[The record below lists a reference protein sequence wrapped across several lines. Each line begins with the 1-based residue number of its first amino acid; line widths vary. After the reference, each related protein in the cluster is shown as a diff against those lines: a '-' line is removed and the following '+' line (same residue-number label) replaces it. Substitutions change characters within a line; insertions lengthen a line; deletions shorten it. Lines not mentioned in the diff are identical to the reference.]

1 MRCDIAF
8 LKPSWHFRR
17 RAFRRSLFPFDVT
30 SHYRRA
36 TAAAFGWWI
45 KHKGNEQRK
54 AKSDERI
61 GADSLL
67 TLAIMDRLMS
77 SAVPNPLVSTGFD
90 KYLLEVAD
98 AVNTTLDLN
107 TLLQRVAEMLKRVMD
122 YEVFAILLLNERT
135 QELRV
140 RFQVGHPPDVA
151 ERIHIKVGQGVTGKA
166 VELREPVLV
175 NDVRAEENF
184 INSAPGVRSELAV
197 PLIAKNKVIG
207 VLDVEAGQPG
217 AFTEEHVRLLTLFGS
232 RIAIGIE
239 NARLYTKVSRQA
251 RQLTLLTEISR
262 ELTSILNVD
271 QLLKRVADLLTR
283 IIDYQMFSV
292 LLLDPSEN
300 VLTHRFSLRFKESVQ
315 LKHQI
320 PLGRGLVGYAAEHG
334 QAVLA
339 PDVTKD
345 KRYIE
350 ANPETRS
357 ELAIPLIYKDKVIGV
372 LDIEHTRRNYF
383 NDDHVRTLTTLAA
396 QIAIAIENAT
406 LYERIARQEKRL
418 EQDLALAR
426 ELQFRLLPPKLPVF
440 KNAEV
445 ATRFA
450 PARQIGGDLYDFL
463 KYSGH
468 GMVAIAVGDV
478 SGKGAPA
485 AIYAALVSGILRS
498 HAMEE
503 PNAASMLEGV
513 NLSLAERPI
522 DGQYVSMI
530 YAIWD
535 DQQRTLQISNSGLP
549 RPIHC
554 RAGHCSL
561 VNVVGLPIGLFPHAE
576 YDAVTLQAEPGDAF
590 IFFSDGILDAT
601 SSKGEMFGRERLE
614 KVADQNVKLNAEA
627 LVDKLFSAVSRHAE
641 GVDPFDDQTI
651 VVLKVKES
659 STK

>member
-1 MRCDIAF
+1 
-8 LKPSWHFRR
+8 
-17 RAFRRSLFPFDVT
+17 
-30 SHYRRA
+30 
-36 TAAAFGWWI
+36 
-45 KHKGNEQRK
+45 
-54 AKSDERI
+54 
-61 GADSLL
+61 
-67 TLAIMDRLMS
+67 MS
-77 SAVPNPLVSTGFD
+77 STVPNPLVSNGLD
-90 KYLLEVAD
+90 NYLLEVAD

-135 QELRV
+135 QELRI

-151 ERIHIKVGQGVTGKA
+151 ERIQIKVGQGVTGKA

-175 NDVRAEENF
+175 NDVRSEENF

-207 VLDVEAGQPG
+207 VLDVEAAQPG
-217 AFTEEHVRLLTLFGS
+217 AFTQEHVRLLALFGS

-292 LLLDPSEN
+292 LLLDPAEK

-315 LKHQI
+315 LKHEI

-339 PDVTKD
+339 PDVSKD

-383 NDDHVRTLTTLAA
+383 NEDHVRTLTTLAA

-426 ELQFRLLPPKLPVF
+426 ELQFRLLPPKLPIF

-463 KYSGH
+463 KYTGQ
-468 GMVAIAVGDV
+468 GMAAIAVGDV

-554 RAGHCSL
+554 RGGHCSL

-614 KVADQNVKLNAEA
+614 KVADQNLKLNAEA
-627 LVDKLFSAVSRHAE
+627 LVDKLFSAVSRHAA

-659 STK
+659 AAK

>member
-1 MRCDIAF
+1 
-8 LKPSWHFRR
+8 
-17 RAFRRSLFPFDVT
+17 
-30 SHYRRA
+30 
-36 TAAAFGWWI
+36 
-45 KHKGNEQRK
+45 
-54 AKSDERI
+54 
-61 GADSLL
+61 
-67 TLAIMDRLMS
+67 MS
-77 SAVPNPLVSTGFD
+77 SVAPNPLVPNTLDS
-90 KYLLEVAD
+90 YLLEVAD

-122 YEVFAILLLNERT
+122 YEVFAILLLNEKA
-135 QELRV
+135 QELRI
-140 RFQVGHPPDVA
+140 RFQVGHPADVA
-151 ERIHIKVGQGVTGKA
+151 ERIRIKVGHGVTGKA

-175 NDVRAEENF
+175 NDVRSEENF

-207 VLDVEAGQPG
+207 VLDVEAAQPD
-217 AFTEEHVRLLTLFGS
+217 AFNEEHVRLLTLFAS
-232 RIAIGIE
+232 RIAVGIE
-239 NARLYTKVSRQA
+239 NARLYTRVSRQA
-251 RQLTLLTEISR
+251 RQLMLLTEISR

-271 QLLKRVADLLTR
+271 ELLKRIADLLTR
-283 IIDYQMFSV
+283 IIDYQMFSI
-292 LLLDPSEN
+292 LLLDSTGS

-315 LKHQI
+315 LKHDI
-320 PLGRGLVGYAAEHG
+320 PLGKGLVGYAAQ
-334 QAVLA
+334 QAVPVLA

-383 NDDHVRTLTTLAA
+383 NDDHVRTMTTLAA

-426 ELQFRLLPPKLPVF
+426 ELQFRLLPPKVPHF
-440 KNAEV
+440 ANAEV

-463 KYSGH
+463 KYSGV
-468 GMVAIAVGDV
+468 GRVGIAVGDV

-498 HAMEE
+498 HALEE
-503 PNAASMLEGV
+503 PGAASMLEGV
-513 NLSLAERPI
+513 NLSLSERPI
-522 DGQYVSMI
+522 DAQYVSMI

-535 DQQRTLQISNSGLP
+535 DHDRKLYIANSGLP

-554 RAGHCSL
+554 SGGGHCSL
-561 VNVVGLPIGLFPHAE
+561 INVTGLPMGLFNNAE
-576 YDAVTLQAEPGDAF
+576 YDETVLRGEPGDAF

-601 SSKGEMFGRERLE
+601 SSKGEMFGRERVE
-614 KVADQNVKLNAEA
+614 RVADQNLHLSAEA
-627 LVDKLFSAVSRHAE
+627 IVDKLFKAVSAHAA
-641 GVDPFDDQTI
+641 GVDRFDDQTI
-651 VVLKVKES
+651 VVLKVKEAS
-659 STK
+659 RAK

>member
-1 MRCDIAF
+1 
-8 LKPSWHFRR
+8 
-17 RAFRRSLFPFDVT
+17 
-30 SHYRRA
+30 
-36 TAAAFGWWI
+36 
-45 KHKGNEQRK
+45 
-54 AKSDERI
+54 
-61 GADSLL
+61 
-67 TLAIMDRLMS
+67 MS
-77 SAVPNPLVSTGFD
+77 STVPNPLVSNGLD
-90 KYLLEVAD
+90 NYLLEVAD

-135 QELRV
+135 QELRI

-151 ERIHIKVGQGVTGKA
+151 ERIQIKVGQGVTGKA

-175 NDVRAEENF
+175 NDVRSEENF

-207 VLDVEAGQPG
+207 VLDVEAAQPG
-217 AFTEEHVRLLTLFGS
+217 AFTQEHVRLLALFGS

-292 LLLDPSEN
+292 LLLDPAEK

-315 LKHQI
+315 LKHEI

-339 PDVTKD
+339 PDVSKD

-383 NDDHVRTLTTLAA
+383 NEDHVRTLTTLAA

-426 ELQFRLLPPKLPVF
+426 ELQFRLLPPKLPIF

-463 KYSGH
+463 KYTGQ
-468 GMVAIAVGDV
+468 GMAAIAVGDV

-614 KVADQNVKLNAEA
+614 KVADQNLKLNAEA
-627 LVDKLFSAVSRHAE
+627 LVDKLFSAVSRHAA

-659 STK
+659 AAK